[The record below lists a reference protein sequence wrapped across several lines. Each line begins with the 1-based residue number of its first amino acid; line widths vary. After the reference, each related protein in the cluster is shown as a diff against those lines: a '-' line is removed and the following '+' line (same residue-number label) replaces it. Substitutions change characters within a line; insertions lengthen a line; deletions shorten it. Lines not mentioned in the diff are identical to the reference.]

1 MQKSFL
7 YVFTNGKHR
16 MDRGREIM
24 SRCLVCD
31 YETEL
36 DTLICENP
44 RCLIIYKKRLAKQE
58 QEAEN

>member
-1 MQKSFL
+1 
-7 YVFTNGKHR
+7 